1 MRMRYFQHRLL
12 KENSI
17 EYREYQER
25 LSNMALKQNTLVVLP
40 TGTGKTI
47 IALLTAVK
55 WRDIHPNAKIFFL
68 APTRPLVNQHYQLF
82 NKNLKHDVFS
92 LAVLTGEIR
101 PDSRRLIWTRDVI
114 FATPQLMYND
124 LVRGYVDIKEDDL
137 LILDEVHKAVGNHPY
152 VKIVKLLTT
161 RNIYPRILALT
172 ASPGDK
178 EKTLTIMENLNI
190 ENLEV
195 HTQEDPIVSRYF
207 HGYSVIPIF
216 IELDPLHNHMI
227 NLVRD
232 ALNSY
237 IERLNSIVN
246 KYGVSIDKK
255 KLSYTYLTETR
266 DRIIEEHHQVMSE
279 NELKSIKKIFYE
291 IILLERIL
299 TYIEIYTFTTTKR
312 FLDEI
317 FGSGKKIKRR
327 GTTLYYSKELK
338 EVFHLLSK
346 AIEKNVLNRK
356 TEKLVEII
364 KKGDF
369 KKALVFTSLKENALE
384 ILDVLNREGINAGI
398 LIGQTRSKEGI
409 GMKQV
414 QQLKTLDDFN
424 RGITRV
430 LIATHVGEEGLDISE
445 VDLVVFFDNP
455 ISAVRRIQRMG
466 RTGRR
471 ERGRVIFLINRG
483 TREEVKYYVST
494 RKYRR
499 LIAELRELKEM
510 LEKSKRKSLDTFMH
524 IEENKSNNKLG
535 EGYFVYVDVREKTSI
550 INLLTKKGIPVKI
563 ENLEVG
569 DYIVGNHI
577 IERKTIDDLA
587 RSTFDG
593 RIFSQLKVLSN
604 LKGKKL
610 ILVIEG
616 KKVDFLRYSSKR
628 TFLGILYT
636 IIVDFGIPV
645 YFSEDEEETAE
656 LIGYLYSKSIEKKEK
671 TEKMRYEKKPK
682 DIYEIQKFVLS
693 GIPGIDS
700 KIAERI
706 LAKFG
711 SLRNVANASITQLM
725 EVKGIGQELALRIY
739 RVFNHS
745 EKKDRL

>member
-1 MRMRYFQHRLL
+1 MRYFRHKLL

-17 EYREYQER
+17 EYREYQEE
-25 LSNMALKQNTLVVLP
+25 LSNKALKQNTLIVLP

-47 IALLTAVK
+47 IALLTVVK
-55 WRDIHPNAKIFFL
+55 WVEKHPDAKIYFL

-82 NKNLKHDVFS
+82 SRNLKQDVLS
-92 LAVLTGEIR
+92 LAVLTGETR
-101 PDSRRLIWTRDVI
+101 PESRRLIWTRDVI

-124 LVRGYVDIKEDDL
+124 LVRGYVTVKSDDL
-137 LILDEVHKAVGNHPY
+137 IILDEVHKAVGNHPY
-152 VKIVKLLTT
+152 VKIIKMLFSQNV
-161 RNIYPRILALT
+161 YPRILAMT

-178 EKTLTIMENLNI
+178 EKTLAIMENLNI
-190 ENLEV
+190 DSLEIY
-195 HTQEDPIVSRYF
+195 TQEDPIVSRYF
-207 HGYSVIPIF
+207 HGYSVVPIF
-216 IELDPLHNHMI
+216 IDLDPLHNHMI
-227 NLVRD
+227 KLVRD

-237 IERLNSIVN
+237 IERLNSIIE
-246 KYGVSIDKK
+246 KYGISIDKRR
-255 KLSYTYLTETR
+255 LSYTYLTEVR
-266 DRIIEEHHQVMSE
+266 DKIIEEYHTVIGE
-279 NELKSIKKIFYE
+279 NELRSIKKIFYE

-317 FGSGKKIKRR
+317 FGSGKKIRR
-327 GTTLYYSKELK
+327 KGTTLYYNKELR

-346 AIEKNVLNRK
+346 AIEKKVVNKK
-356 TEKLVEII
+356 TEKLLEIM
-364 KKGDF
+364 KKTNYR
-369 KKALVFTSLKENALE
+369 KALIFTSLKENALE
-384 ILDVLNREGINAGI
+384 LLEILKEEGINAGI
-398 LIGQTRSKEGI
+398 LVGQTKGKEGI
-409 GMKQV
+409 GMKQA

-424 RGITRV
+424 KGVTRV

-455 ISAVRRIQRMG
+455 ISAVRRVQRMG

-471 ERGRVIFLINRG
+471 EKGQVIFLINKG
-483 TREEVKYYVST
+483 TREEVKYFVST
-494 RKYRR
+494 RKYRK
-499 LIAELRELKEM
+499 LISELKE
-510 LEKSKRKSLDTFMH
+510 LKKVIEKSRRKSLESFMG
-524 IEENKSNNKLG
+524 ISSKPSGNKLE
-535 EGYFVYVDVREKTSI
+535 EGYFVYVDAREKTSI
-550 INLLTKKGIPVKI
+550 INILTKIGIPIKI

-569 DYIVGNHI
+569 DYIVGNHV

-593 RIFSQLKVLSN
+593 RIFSQLKALSN
-604 LKGKKL
+604 IHGKKL

-616 KKVDFLRYSSKR
+616 RKVDFLRYSSRK
-628 TFLGILYT
+628 TFLGILYS

-645 YFSEDEEETAE
+645 YFSEDENETAE
-656 LIGYLYSKSIEKKEK
+656 LISYLYSRSLERKEK

-706 LAKFG
+706 LEKFG
-711 SLRNVANASITQLM
+711 NLRNVANASITQLM

-745 EKKDRL
+745 EKKNRL